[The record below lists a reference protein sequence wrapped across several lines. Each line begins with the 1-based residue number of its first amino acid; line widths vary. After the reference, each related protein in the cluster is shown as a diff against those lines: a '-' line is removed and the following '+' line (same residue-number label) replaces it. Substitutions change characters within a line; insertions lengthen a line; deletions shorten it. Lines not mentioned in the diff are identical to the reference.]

1 MIPILYEKDETQFA
15 NNGLG
20 RLRDCISC
28 VVTEERNGIYG
39 CDFEYPVDGA
49 NYDLIECGRIIA
61 VTHDELGDVQPFD
74 IVSYERPINGVV
86 TFHAVHISYRQTA
99 LIASGTNINSLA
111 DAFTML
117 GNAEPSNPF
126 NYWTDKGSTGY
137 LAAGDGVPHS
147 VRSILGGMEGSILDA
162 YGGEYEWDTWTVKLW
177 ANRGELKNFT
187 IRYGVNLT
195 DYSEDTDYSDTYNYV
210 IPYWTGQ
217 DANGDPLIIIGNRQ
231 SSGYPS
237 FNGTDRCIPLDV
249 TGRFNSEDGTP
260 TQAQVEAE
268 GLAYIQANQPFL
280 PAQTLKVDFVRIS
293 DSPEYAQFKS
303 LQKCKLCDSINVL
316 FSKYDVQGTF
326 KIVKTEYDV
335 LNDRYLKLELG
346 TLSISLATALGINSS
361 GSYYVSVG
369 GGGGGTTNYNDLEN
383 KPSIN
388 GTTLSG
394 NKTSANLSIHEV
406 PSGGTTGQVLSKV
419 SGTDYDLEWSN
430 GSGVADV
437 KVNGTSVVTSGVAN
451 VPASRETVYGV
462 VKTAFNNDPGGG
474 VVSITHHNSGGTE
487 TTGYAPLVLYHNGD
501 YQPIRAKFLPD
512 ATTTTKGALSA
523 ADKTKLDKVILDAND
538 KIDPSILPTANASD
552 YGAIKLSSGPSSIQ
566 FTYSNG
572 STVNAPKLNSS
583 YLIDSSVM
591 PEATTSYKGAMSTTD
606 KAIVDSIPSGG
617 TSGQVLTKSSGT
629 DYDFTWDD
637 KGVTDV
643 KVYGNSVVSSGVANI
658 PKMTGA
664 TSSTHGAVGVVPQ
677 PLSGEQAK
685 FLFGD
690 GTWDSIW
697 ASTAN
702 TGIDTFRI
710 DIEKYN
716 GSYPSLTQIQIPA
729 ATTTKAGI
737 MTSADR
743 TKLDGLSVLPVGSV
757 YESTSS
763 TNPSTDLGNTWTLLG
778 TTDLT
783 SATAI
788 GTSGGDDIVT
798 SEGDTLGFG
807 IVTYKFERTA

>member
-99 LIASGTNINSLA
+99 LTASGTNINSLA

-210 IPYWTGQ
+210 IPYWKGQ
-217 DANGDPLIIIGNRQ
+217 DANGDPLTIIGNRQ

-406 PSGGTTGQVLSKV
+406 PSGGSTGQVLSKV

-437 KVNGTSVVTSGVAN
+437 KVNGTSVVVSGVADIPVAKSN
-451 VPASRETVYGV
+451 TYGV
-462 VKTAFNNDPGGG
+462 VKVIHDNDPPGG
-474 VVSITHHNSGGTE
+474 VIGVTHHNSVGTE
-487 TTGYAPLVLYHNGD
+487 MTSYAPLVTYADGA
-501 YQPIRAKFLPD
+501 YSTIRAKFLPD
-512 ATTTTKGALSA
+512 ATQSTKGAMSA
-523 ADKTKLDKVILDAND
+523 ADKTKLDG
-538 KIDPSILPTANASD
+538 IDL
-552 YGAIKLSSGPSSIQ
+552 
-566 FTYSNG
+566 
-572 STVNAPKLNSS
+572 
-583 YLIDSSVM
+583 
-591 PEATTSYKGAMSTTD
+591 
-606 KAIVDSIPSGG
+606 
-617 TSGQVLTKSSGT
+617 
-629 DYDFTWDD
+629 
-637 KGVTDV
+637 
-643 KVYGNSVVSSGVANI
+643 
-658 PKMTGA
+658 MTGA
-664 TSSTHGAVGVVPQ
+664 SSSADGTGGLVPQ
-677 PLSGEQAK
+677 PTTGQQDYT
-685 FLFGD
+685 LFGD
-690 GTWDSIW
+690 GTWDEIKYTRYLQSSNITFSI
-697 ASTAN
+697 
-702 TGIDTFRI
+702 DRI
-710 DIEKYN
+710 NALYQI
-716 GSYPSLTQIQIPA
+716 GSIVIPA
-729 ATTTKAGI
+729 ATTTDIGL
-737 MTSADR
+737 MTASD
-743 TKLDGLSVLPVGSV
+743 KLKLNQLAVFPVGTV

-763 TNPSTDLGNTWTLLG
+763 NFNPSEVFSGTWAALG
-778 TTDLT
+778 TSEVT
-783 SATAI
+783 SADTMI
-788 GTSGGDDIVT
+788 TSDSDNIVT

-807 IVTYKFERTA
+807 IVTYKFEKTA

>member
-1 MIPILYEKDETQFA
+1 MIPILYEKDETAFDS
-15 NNGLG
+15 NGLG

-28 VVTEERNGIYG
+28 VVTEERNGVYE
-39 CDFEYPVDGA
+39 CDFEYPTDGV
-49 NYDLIECGRIIA
+49 NYDRIQCGRIIA
-61 VTHDELGDVQPFD
+61 VTHDELGDAQPFD

-99 LIASGTNINSLA
+99 LTASGTNINSLA

-162 YGGEYEWDTWTVKLW
+162 YGGEYEWDNWTVKLW

-217 DANGDPLIIIGNRQ
+217 DANGDPLTIIGDRQ

-249 TGRFNSEDGTP
+249 TEKFDSEDGTP

-316 FSKYDVQGTF
+316 FSKYNVEGTF

-335 LNDRYLKLELG
+335 LNDRYLTLELG

-369 GGGGGTTNYNDLEN
+369 GGGGGTSNYNDLSN
-383 KPSIN
+383 KPQIN

-430 GSGVADV
+430 GSGVSDV

-451 VPASRETVYGV
+451 VPVARENLYGV
-462 VKTAFNNDPGGG
+462 VKVFGNTDPNGG
-474 VVSITHHNSGGTE
+474 VMQITYHTSNGNEVNTYTPLTQYVGGQ
-487 TTGYAPLVLYHNGD
+487 
-501 YQPIRAKFLPD
+501 YQPIKYTLLPD
-512 ATTTTKGALSA
+512 ASQSYKGAMSA
-523 ADKTKLDKVILDAND
+523 ADKTKLDG
-538 KIDPSILPTANASD
+538 IDL
-552 YGAIKLSSGPSSIQ
+552 
-566 FTYSNG
+566 
-572 STVNAPKLNSS
+572 
-583 YLIDSSVM
+583 
-591 PEATTSYKGAMSTTD
+591 
-606 KAIVDSIPSGG
+606 
-617 TSGQVLTKSSGT
+617 
-629 DYDFTWDD
+629 
-637 KGVTDV
+637 
-643 KVYGNSVVSSGVANI
+643 
-658 PKMTGA
+658 MTGA
-664 TSSTHGAVGVVPQ
+664 SSSADGTGGLVPQ
-677 PLSGEQAK
+677 PTTGQQDYT
-685 FLFGD
+685 LFGD
-690 GTWDSIW
+690 GTWDEIKYTRYLQSANITFSVDRRNALYQIGSIV
-697 ASTAN
+697 
-702 TGIDTFRI
+702 
-710 DIEKYN
+710 
-716 GSYPSLTQIQIPA
+716 IPA
-729 ATTTKAGI
+729 ATTTDIGL
-737 MTSADR
+737 MTASDKL
-743 TKLDGLSVLPVGSV
+743 KLDQLAVFPVGTV

-763 TNPSTDLGNTWTLLG
+763 NFNPSKVFSGTWAALG
-778 TTDLT
+778 TSEVT
-783 SATAI
+783 SADNMI
-788 GTSGGDDIVT
+788 TSDSDNIVT